1 MTSIGIPA
9 LDKSLMEGL
18 PDGLVILVTGSP
30 GAGTE
35 LFAKQF
41 ASTPTGKESVVYF
54 TTTERDED
62 VTSTLEHFGW
72 KSDMQIVNIGEQ
84 YYEQVLARELEI
96 SKYRQEGLKT
106 KDIKRYETEEGEMRR
121 SVNLLTSLTYE
132 VSRLKPPFRIVIDSL
147 DFFLEYYADRNV
159 LSALR
164 TIKAHI
170 QHNRSIALLT
180 MLTDVHDTR
189 TESGVE
195 EIVDVIIELER
206 QRVDDEFK
214 RNLLI
219 RKVRNHPEKTWIHP
233 YTITKEGITPL

>member
-1 MTSIGIPA
+1 MASIGIPA
-9 LDKSLMEGL
+9 LDKTLMDGL
-18 PDGLVILVTGSP
+18 PEGLVILITGSP
-30 GAGTE
+30 GSGAE

-41 ASTPTGKESVVYF
+41 ASAGTGKESIVYF

-62 VTSTLEHFGW
+62 VNSTMDHFGW
-72 KSDMQIVNIGEQ
+72 KSEVQIVNIGED
-84 YYEQVLARELEI
+84 YYQRVLARELEI

-106 KDIKRYETEEGEMRR
+106 EDIRRYEVSEEEKKRP
-121 SVNLLTSLTYE
+121 VNFLTSLTYE
-132 VSRLKPPFRIVIDSL
+132 VSKIKPPFRIVIDSL
-147 DFFLEYYADRNV
+147 DFFLEYYPDRNV

-170 QHNRSIALLT
+170 QHNRSVALLT

-206 QRVDDEFK
+206 QRVGEEFK
-214 RNLLI
+214 RSLLI
-219 RKVRNHPEKTWIHP
+219 RKVRNHPEKTEIHP
-233 YTITKEGITPL
+233 YTITKEGISTL

>member
-18 PDGLVILVTGSP
+18 PQGVVILVTGSP
-30 GAGTE
+30 GSGAE

-41 ASTPTGKESVVYF
+41 ASAATGKESMVYF

-62 VTSTLEHFGW
+62 VTTTMEHFGW
-72 KSDMQIVNIGEQ
+72 KSDIQIVNIGEL
-84 YYEQVLARELEI
+84 YYERVLARELEI

-106 KDIKRYETEEGEMRR
+106 KDIRKYEMDEEEMRR
-121 SVNLLTSLTYE
+121 QVNLLTSLTYE
-132 VSRLKPPFRIVIDSL
+132 ISKLKPPFRIVVDSL
-147 DFFLEYYADRNV
+147 DFFLEYYQDRNV

-164 TIKAHI
+164 TIKSHI
-170 QHNRSIALLT
+170 QHNRSVALFTLLT
-180 MLTDVHDTR
+180 NVHDTR

-206 QRVDDEFK
+206 QRTGDEFK
-214 RNLLI
+214 RYLLI
-219 RKVRNHPEKTWIHP
+219 RKVRNHPEKTGIHP
-233 YTITKEGITPL
+233 YSISKEGITPL

>member
-30 GAGTE
+30 GSGAE

-41 ASTPTGKESVVYF
+41 ASAGTSKESMVYF

-62 VTSTLEHFGW
+62 VTSTMEHFGW
-72 KSDMQIVNIGEQ
+72 KSDVQIVNIGEL
-84 YYEQVLARELEI
+84 YYERVLARELEI

-106 KDIKRYETEEGEMRR
+106 KDIRKYELDEEEMRKQ
-121 SVNLLTSLTYE
+121 VNFLTSLTYE
-132 VSRLKPPFRIVIDSL
+132 ISKLKPPFRIVVDSL
-147 DFFLEYYADRNV
+147 DFFLEYYQDRNV

-164 TIKAHI
+164 TIKSHI
-170 QHNRSIALLT
+170 QHNRSVALLT
-180 MLTDVHDTR
+180 LLTDVHDTR

-206 QRVDDEFK
+206 QRTGDEFK
-214 RNLLI
+214 RYLLI
-219 RKVRNHPEKTWIHP
+219 RKVRNHPEKTGIHP
-233 YTITKEGITPL
+233 YSISKEGITPL

>member
-1 MTSIGIPA
+1 MTNIGIPT
-9 LDKSLMEGL
+9 LDKTLMDGL

-30 GAGTE
+30 GSGTE

-41 ASTPTGKESVVYF
+41 ACTGPAKESVVYF
-54 TTTERDED
+54 TTTERDDD
-62 VTSTLEHFGW
+62 VKSTLDHFGW
-72 KSDMQIVNIGEQ
+72 KSELQIVNIGEQ

-106 KDIKRYETEEGEMRR
+106 KDIKRYDSEETEGKK
-121 SVNLLTSLTYE
+121 SKNLLTSLTYE
-132 VSRLKPPFRIVIDSL
+132 VSRIKPPFRIVIDSI
-147 DFFLEYYADRNV
+147 DFFLEYYTDRNV

-180 MLTDVHDTR
+180 MLTGVHDTR

-206 QRVDDEFK
+206 QRIDDEFK

-233 YTITKEGITPL
+233 YTITKDGITPL

>member
-18 PDGLVILVTGSP
+18 PQGVVILVTGSP
-30 GAGTE
+30 GSGAE

-41 ASTPTGKESVVYF
+41 ASAATGKESMVYF

-62 VTSTLEHFGW
+62 VTTTMEHFGW
-72 KSDMQIVNIGEQ
+72 KSDIQTVNIGEL
-84 YYEQVLARELEI
+84 YYERVLARELEI

-106 KDIKRYETEEGEMRR
+106 KDIRKYEMDEEEMRR
-121 SVNLLTSLTYE
+121 QVNLLTSLTYE
-132 VSRLKPPFRIVIDSL
+132 ISKLKPPFRIVVDSL
-147 DFFLEYYADRNV
+147 DFFLEYYQDRNV

-164 TIKAHI
+164 TIKSHI
-170 QHNRSIALLT
+170 QHNRSVALFTLLT
-180 MLTDVHDTR
+180 NVHDTR

-206 QRVDDEFK
+206 QRTGDEFK
-214 RNLLI
+214 RYLLI
-219 RKVRNHPEKTWIHP
+219 RKVRNHPEKTGIHP
-233 YTITKEGITPL
+233 YSISKEGITPL

>member
-9 LDKSLMEGL
+9 LDRSLMEGL

-30 GAGTE
+30 GSGAE

-41 ASTPTGKESVVYF
+41 ASAGTGKESVVYF
-54 TTTERDED
+54 TTTERNED
-62 VTSTLEHFGW
+62 VSSTLEHFGW
-72 KSDMQIVNIGEQ
+72 KQDLQIVNIGEQ
-84 YYEQVLARELEI
+84 YYERVLARELEI

-106 KDIKRYETEEGEMRR
+106 KDIREYEIAEEVKKK
-121 SVNLLTSLTYE
+121 SVNFLTSLTYE
-132 VSRLKPPFRIVIDSL
+132 VSKLKPPFRIVIDSL

-170 QHNRSIALLT
+170 QHNRSVALFT
-180 MLTDVHDTR
+180 MLSGVHDTR

-195 EIVDVIIELER
+195 EIVDIIIELER
-206 QRVDDEFK
+206 QRVGDEFK

-219 RKVRNHPEKTWIHP
+219 RKVRNHPEKTMIHP
-233 YTITKEGITPL
+233 YKITREGISPM